1 MSYVNGLFSCRLTL
15 SQSTLPR
22 HTPRSRNPGPL
33 TTQSGGRCWKAGL
46 ASSVPV
52 TFFLRLLLTDLRL
65 GPPLSV
71 SVSLLHL
78 PSRHLHHKPN
88 FLPPHFSQH
97 GTPRSQQKCI
107 SWVYKY
113 SNQFPNKSSRASRAS
128 SFSNLSA
135 STLVRRLNSC
145 VATTLYFFEYYHI
158 HIIVAL
164 Q

>member
-1 MSYVNGLFSCRLTL
+1 MIGVNGLFSCRLSL
-15 SQSTLPR
+15 SLYPPPPLT
-22 HTPRSRNPGPL
+22 RSRNPGPL
-33 TTQSGGRCWKAGL
+33 TTRRGGRCWKAGL

-78 PSRHLHHKPN
+78 PSHHLHHKPN

-107 SWVYKY
+107 SWVY
-113 SNQFPNKSSRASRAS
+113 SNEFPNKSSPSVPSEQFFKLIRIY
-128 SFSNLSA
+128 FSTKTQLLCSNN
-135 STLVRRLNSC
+135 TILVQIL
-145 VATTLYFFEYYHI
+145 
-158 HIIVAL
+158 
-164 Q
+164 